1 MLIEGDV
8 EWFILFEKWKT
19 FWELEI
25 LKKLKYDYDAFKEN
39 RIIRLL
45 KTSIDLNKTKSKI
58 RNLCIEKAV
67 LDKILICLNKVS
79 RGIAVCNTDMDE
91 YVRNLGT
98 ETVNCSGTTTRF

>member
-91 YVRNLGT
+91 YVRNL
-98 ETVNCSGTTTRF
+98 VPN